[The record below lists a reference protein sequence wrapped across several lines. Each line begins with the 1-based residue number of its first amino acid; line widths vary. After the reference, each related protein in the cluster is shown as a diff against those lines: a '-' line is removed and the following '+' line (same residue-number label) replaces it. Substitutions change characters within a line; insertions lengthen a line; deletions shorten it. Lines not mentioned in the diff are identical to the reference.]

1 LRCALPLILAA
12 LTFGGTGAALAQAP
26 KLDGTRPLDD
36 PLVCLAR
43 SIYFEARG
51 QSDREM
57 AAVGHVVVN
66 RVRQSGFPDDICGV
80 VKDGGEQPP
89 CQFSWWCDGRPDVA
103 ANQREYNRAVRIAR
117 GILDGSVADPTDG
130 ANMFHNRAAS
140 PDWAGE
146 AEPRGRIGDQYFY
159 YLEGQ

>member
-1 LRCALPLILAA
+1 MVLIAA
-12 LTFGGTGAALAQAP
+12 SIASGGAALAGQAQ
-26 KLDGTRPLDD
+26 LDGTRPLDD

-43 SIYFEARG
+43 TIYFEARG

-66 RVRQSGFPDDICGV
+66 RVRQPNYPGDICSV
-80 VKDGGEQPP
+80 VKDGGEEPP
-89 CQFSWWCDGRPDVA
+89 CQFSWWCDGRSDVA
-103 ANQREYNRAVRIAR
+103 GNRREYSRAVRIAR
-117 GILDGSVADPTDG
+117 GILDGSVADPTGG
-130 ANMFHNRAAS
+130 ANMFHNGAAS

-159 YLEGQ
+159 YLEGR